1 MRFDGISGTQMDKF
15 EVKFERFEQ
24 ELSFYD
30 LERYSNRQHTKMQF
44 GGVIGKMRVY
54 GLDERS
60 AGLLQLAT
68 ITGVGKSTVFGLG
81 KIDVTQ
87 I

>member
-1 MRFDGISGTQMDKF
+1 MAFQARRWINLRLNLSVSSK
-15 EVKFERFEQ
+15 K
-24 ELSFYD
+24 LSFYD